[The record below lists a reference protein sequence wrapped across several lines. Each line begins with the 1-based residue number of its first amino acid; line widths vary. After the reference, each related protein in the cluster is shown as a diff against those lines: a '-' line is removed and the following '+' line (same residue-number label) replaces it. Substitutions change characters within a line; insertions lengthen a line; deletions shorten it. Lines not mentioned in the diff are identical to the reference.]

1 MSMKW
6 KNGIEVIKETFQG
19 WQEDGSLELGAA
31 LSYYTALSLA
41 PLLVIAIGIAALAF
55 GHQAVE
61 GQLFGQIRGVV
72 GAQSAATIQ
81 SMIAGAGKHGSGLLP
96 TVLGIATILFGAS
109 GVFGQLQTSLD
120 RIWHVAPKSDRGI
133 WGLLRDRFLSFGM
146 VLGVGF
152 LLLVSLVVSTGLSA
166 VGTYARGL
174 LPALAPLLSA
184 VNFVVSFAVVTLL
197 FAMIFR
203 FLPDARVA
211 WRDVWVGA
219 VATALLFAA
228 GKSLIGLYLGRS
240 SVSSSYGAAGSL
252 IVVLLWVYYSS
263 QILFFG
269 AEFTKVWA
277 VRYGGK
283 IRPDHDAIRVQ
294 RVEVSEEDTKAA
306 GKDAVGAA
314 PATKKAAADKA
325 AQKNAADAG
334 KAPPDDRSARSP
346 QRQGERA
353 PSAGKPLLV
362 VGWAATML
370 LLYLS
375 RDGLAGRGAGRGAKH
390 GSGASR
396 KSVAAG

>member
-1 MSMKW
+1 MSMQW
-6 KNGIEVIKETFQG
+6 KNGLAVVKDTFQG

-41 PLLVIAIGIAALAF
+41 PLLVIAIAIAALAF
-55 GHQAVE
+55 GRQAVE

-120 RIWHVAPKSDRGI
+120 RIWHVAPKPDRGI

-152 LLLVSLVVSTGLSA
+152 LLLVSLVVSAGLSA

-174 LPALAPLLSA
+174 LPALAPLLSTL
-184 VNFVVSFAVVTLL
+184 NFVVSFAVVTLL

-219 VATALLFAA
+219 VATALLFAI

-263 QILFFG
+263 QILFLG

-283 IRPDHDAIRVQ
+283 IRPDRDAIRVQ
-294 RVEVSEEDTKAA
+294 RVEVSEEDAKAA

-314 PATKKAAADKA
+314 PATQKAAADKA
-325 AQKNAADAG
+325 ARKNAADAG
-334 KAPPDDRSARSP
+334 KAPPDDRAARSP
-346 QRQGERA
+346 QRRQSERA
-353 PSAGKPLLV
+353 PAARPLLV
-362 VGWAATML
+362 LGWAATLL
-370 LLYLS
+370 LLYRS
-375 RDGLAGRGAGRGAKH
+375 RQGLAGRGGGRARVAGET
-390 GSGASR
+390 SR
-396 KSVAAG
+396 